1 MSLLSKISIIIP
13 VYNEVG
19 NIKNAIESVAHLTL
33 PKDVEKEILVVDD
46 ASTDGTRKVLEEIE
60 KTENS
65 LKIFY
70 HEHNRGKGAAIR
82 SALEH
87 VTGDYTIIHDAD
99 SEYDI
104 TDIIPM
110 IDVVISGKAKVVYG
124 SRRLWDNKQYS
135 HISFL
140 FGGILLSYLTNI
152 LYKQKITDE
161 PTCYK
166 LIPTEMLRQMH
177 LVCERFEFCPE
188 VTAKAARM
196 GERIY
201 EVPIHYYPRS
211 IEEWKKIRWKDWAE
225 AIMTLLRYRFWKP

>member
-110 IDVVISGKAKVVYG
+110 INVVISGKAKVVYG
-124 SRRLWDNKQYS
+124 SRRL
-135 HISFL
+135 
-140 FGGILLSYLTNI
+140 
-152 LYKQKITDE
+152 
-161 PTCYK
+161 
-166 LIPTEMLRQMH
+166 
-177 LVCERFEFCPE
+177 
-188 VTAKAARM
+188 
-196 GERIY
+196 
-201 EVPIHYYPRS
+201 
-211 IEEWKKIRWKDWAE
+211 
-225 AIMTLLRYRFWKP
+225 